1 MRIRVFSGMTDERPR
16 IATSVACPVVG
27 VVLLGAAGL
36 KLFGQRISAL
46 PSTSWTADPSVQSFA
61 IVVELWLGCWLL
73 AGIARPYAWLAAVG
87 TFSSFTAISATLG
100 LQGVADCG
108 CFGTIKASPW
118 HAVAAD
124 VVALLILAIGMP
136 RIREFVDATA
146 RKELF
151 RIVALAGG
159 TALLL
164 GSVAVF
170 GVVRNGSL
178 SEFHAVLRGEAITAP
193 GLIDFGPTVAGD
205 VVRRDLKVTNHTREP
220 IRLIGGTSDCSCVT
234 TSSLPTTIGPSES
247 LTIPIMLKIP
257 GGTSGTFT
265 RIAELWTD
273 CDRRRKIRL
282 TLTCTITGEPS
293 P

>member
-1 MRIRVFSGMTDERPR
+1 MFAGMTDERPR

-27 VVLLGAAGL
+27 VVLLAAAGL

-61 IVVELWLGCWLL
+61 IVGELLLGCWLL
-73 AGIARPYAWLAAVG
+73 SGVARPYAWFVAVG
-87 TFSSFTAISATLG
+87 TFLLFATISGMLG
-100 LQGVADCG
+100 FQGVADCG

-118 HAVAAD
+118 HAFAVD
-124 VVALLILAIGMP
+124 ILALLILAIGMP

-159 TALLL
+159 TAVLL

-170 GVVRNGSL
+170 GVVRYGSL
-178 SEFHAVLRGEAITAP
+178 SEFHAVLHGEAITAP
-193 GLIDFGPTVAGD
+193 GLIDFGPTAAGD
-205 VVRRDLKVTNHTREP
+205 VVRREIKVTNHTTEP
-220 IRLIGGTSDCSCVT
+220 IRLIGGTSDCACVT
-234 TSSLPTTIGPSES
+234 TSSLPTTIGPGES
-247 LTIPIMLKIP
+247 LRIPITLKVP
-257 GGTSGTFT
+257 GRMAGAFT
-265 RIAELWTD
+265 RMAELWTD